1 MIPPKIEI
9 DTKMDRNIT
18 YNPAFSIKKYIISNK
33 HVPQLPEEIY
43 FVKKVRFF
51 STTMET

>member
-18 YNPAFSIKKYIISNK
+18 YNPAFSIKNYISSNK
-33 HVPQLPEEIY
+33 HVPKLPEEIY
-43 FVKKVRFF
+43 FVKKSEVF
-51 STTMET
+51 